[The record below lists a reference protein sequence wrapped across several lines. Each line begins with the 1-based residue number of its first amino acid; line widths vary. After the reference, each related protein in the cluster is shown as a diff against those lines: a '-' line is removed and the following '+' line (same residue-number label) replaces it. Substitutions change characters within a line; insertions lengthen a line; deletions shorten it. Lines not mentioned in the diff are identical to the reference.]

1 LPSNIEI
8 GAGTTVEEAKRII
21 ARSTGTKDHHRI
33 AIVDTTT
40 KSIIKDRLSILAQNP
55 GVQATGDIAVKD
67 LGMS

>member
-1 LPSNIEI
+1 M
-8 GAGTTVEEAKRII
+8 R
-21 ARSTGTKDHHRI
+21 DYHRI

-67 LGMS
+67 LGAPSLLSYNAHRN